1 MVMAMEERY
10 TPSAKQVLVLAQQQA
25 NYFKHQA
32 IGTEHLLLALTMEK
46 NGVAAKVLQS
56 FVVTE
61 VDVREEIE
69 HIVGYGNLQRRGADT
84 YLPYSPRTRYVLERA
99 REHAKLFNVEKV
111 GTEHILLALLEDDKT
126 ISSRILAALNI
137 DLRKVKN
144 ITYRTMGVDATTAN
158 RARKKLALSEKK
170 QDNGTPTL
178 DELARDL
185 TEMVRKDQI
194 DPVVGRDNEIKRV
207 VQILSRRTKNNP
219 VLLGEPGVGK
229 TAVAEGFSQKIVN
242 GEVPDNLKNKR
253 VMMLDMGSLVAG
265 TKYRGEFEDRLKKII
280 EEIREDG
287 NVILFIDEMHTLIGA
302 GGAEGAIDASN
313 ILKPALARGEVQVIG
328 ATTLNEYQK
337 YVEADAALE
346 RRFASVTINE
356 PTPEVA
362 LTILKGLRPKY
373 EKHHQLQITDE
384 ALESAVKLSKRY
396 IASRFLPD
404 KAIDLMD
411 EAAAR
416 VRINN
421 AQKVDKVSA
430 IKKKLSELS
439 QEKTEALLKEDFEKA
454 AEIRNEE
461 LKIQEKLEKQ
471 IQRDKDEEDSN
482 NYRVKVTAEDIAE
495 VVSEWTGVPVTQIN
509 RSEGDRLIRL
519 EKILHNRV
527 IGQDEAVKAV
537 SKAIRR
543 ARSGLKDPTRPIG
556 SFMFLGP
563 TGVGKTE
570 LAKALAEA
578 MFGSEDSMIRIDMS
592 EYMEKYTTSR
602 LIGSPPGYVGY
613 DEGGQLTEKVRNNPY
628 SVVLL
633 DEVEKAHND
642 VFNILLQ
649 VLDDGRITDHE
660 SDCCDG
666 FLTDSK
672 GRKVDFRNTI
682 IIMTSNLGATALRDE
697 KSVGFGAKDVS
708 DDYEAMAAKVRET
721 LKKTFRPEFLN
732 RLDETVVFH
741 SLNKEE
747 IHQIVK
753 LMAKNI
759 IDRIKEQ
766 NINLKITPAAIDI
779 VAEAGF
785 DAEYGAR
792 PIRRVLQDKIEDLL
806 SEELLAGNIE
816 TGATVT
822 IGAKKGEITIK
833 VKNPVAAEKINS

>member
-158 RARKKLALSEKK
+158 RTRKKLALSEKK

-471 IQRDKDEEDSN
+471 IQRDKDEENSN

-633 DEVEKAHND
+633 DEVEK
-642 VFNILLQ
+642 
-649 VLDDGRITDHE
+649 
-660 SDCCDG
+660 
-666 FLTDSK
+666 
-672 GRKVDFRNTI
+672 
-682 IIMTSNLGATALRDE
+682 
-697 KSVGFGAKDVS
+697 
-708 DDYEAMAAKVRET
+708 
-721 LKKTFRPEFLN
+721 
-732 RLDETVVFH
+732 
-741 SLNKEE
+741 
-747 IHQIVK
+747 
-753 LMAKNI
+753 
-759 IDRIKEQ
+759 
-766 NINLKITPAAIDI
+766 
-779 VAEAGF
+779 
-785 DAEYGAR
+785 
-792 PIRRVLQDKIEDLL
+792 
-806 SEELLAGNIE
+806 
-816 TGATVT
+816 
-822 IGAKKGEITIK
+822 
-833 VKNPVAAEKINS
+833 

>member
-158 RARKKLALSEKK
+158 RTRKKLALSEKK

-613 DEGGQLTEKVRNNPY
+613 DEGGQLTEKVRNSPY

-649 VLDDGRITDHE
+649 VLD
-660 SDCCDG
+660 DG

>member
-471 IQRDKDEEDSN
+471 IQRDKDEENSN

-649 VLDDGRITDHE
+649 VLD
-660 SDCCDG
+660 DG

>member
-1 MVMAMEERY
+1 MEERY

-32 IGTEHLLLALTMEK
+32 IGTEHLLLALTMGK

-158 RARKKLALSEKK
+158 RTRKKLALSEKK

-421 AQKVDKVSA
+421 TQKVDKVSA

-649 VLDDGRITDHE
+649 VLDDG
-660 SDCCDG
+660 

-682 IIMTSNLGATALRDE
+682 IIMTSNLGAAALRDE

>member
-69 HIVGYGNLQRRGADT
+69 HIVGYGNLQRRSADT

-158 RARKKLALSEKK
+158 RTRKKLALSEKK

-421 AQKVDKVSA
+421 AQKVDKVST

-649 VLDDGRITDHE
+649 VLDDG
-660 SDCCDG
+660 

>member
-158 RARKKLALSEKK
+158 RTRKKLALSEKK

-421 AQKVDKVSA
+421 SQKVDKVSA

-649 VLDDGRITDHE
+649 VLDDG
-660 SDCCDG
+660 

-672 GRKVDFRNTI
+672 CRKVDFRNTI

>member
-158 RARKKLALSEKK
+158 RTRKKLALSEKK

-421 AQKVDKVSA
+421 SQKVDKVSA

-649 VLDDGRITDHE
+649 VLDDG
-660 SDCCDG
+660 

-785 DAEYGAR
+785 DTEYGAR

>member
-158 RARKKLALSEKK
+158 RTRKKLALSEKK

-373 EKHHQLQITDE
+373 EKHHQLQITDG

-578 MFGSEDSMIRIDMS
+578 MFGSEDSIIRIDMS

-649 VLDDGRITDHE
+649 VLD
-660 SDCCDG
+660 DG

>member
-1 MVMAMEERY
+1 MEERY

-158 RARKKLALSEKK
+158 RTRKKLALSEKK
-170 QDNGTPTL
+170 QDNGTSTL

-242 GEVPDNLKNKR
+242 DEVPDNLKNKR

-439 QEKTEALLKEDFEKA
+439 QEKTEVLLKEDFEKA

-649 VLDDGRITDHE
+649 VLDDG
-660 SDCCDG
+660 

-833 VKNPVAAEKINS
+833 VKNPVATEKINS

>member
-158 RARKKLALSEKK
+158 RTRKKLALSEKK

-633 DEVEKAHND
+633 DEVEKAHSD

-649 VLDDGRITDHE
+649 VLD
-660 SDCCDG
+660 DG

>member
-1 MVMAMEERY
+1 MEERY

-158 RARKKLALSEKK
+158 RTRKKLALSEKK

-578 MFGSEDSMIRIDMS
+578 MFGSEDSIIRIDMS

-649 VLDDGRITDHE
+649 VLD
-660 SDCCDG
+660 DG

-833 VKNPVAAEKINS
+833 VKNPEATEKINS

>member
-1 MVMAMEERY
+1 MEERY

-158 RARKKLALSEKK
+158 RTRKKLALSEKK

-649 VLDDGRITDHE
+649 VLDDG
-660 SDCCDG
+660 

-833 VKNPVAAEKINS
+833 VKNPEATEKISS

>member
-32 IGTEHLLLALTMEK
+32 IGTEHLLLALTMGK

-158 RARKKLALSEKK
+158 RTRKKLALSEKK

-242 GEVPDNLKNKR
+242 DEVPDNLKNKR

-384 ALESAVKLSKRY
+384 ALESAVELSKRY

-421 AQKVDKVSA
+421 TQKVDKVSA

-649 VLDDGRITDHE
+649 VLDDG
-660 SDCCDG
+660 

>member
-1 MVMAMEERY
+1 MEERY

-158 RARKKLALSEKK
+158 RTRKKLALSEKK

-649 VLDDGRITDHE
+649 VLDDG
-660 SDCCDG
+660 

-759 IDRIKEQ
+759 IGRIKEQ

>member
-158 RARKKLALSEKK
+158 RTRKKLVLSEKK

-471 IQRDKDEEDSN
+471 IQRDKDEEVSN

-649 VLDDGRITDHE
+649 VLD
-660 SDCCDG
+660 DG

>member
-1 MVMAMEERY
+1 MEERY

-158 RARKKLALSEKK
+158 RTRKKLALSEKK

-242 GEVPDNLKNKR
+242 DEVPDNLKNKR

-439 QEKTEALLKEDFEKA
+439 QEKTEVLLKEDFEKA

-649 VLDDGRITDHE
+649 VLDDG
-660 SDCCDG
+660 

-822 IGAKKGEITIK
+822 IDAKKGEITIK
-833 VKNPVAAEKINS
+833 VKNPVATEKINS

>member
-1 MVMAMEERY
+1 MEERY

-158 RARKKLALSEKK
+158 RTRKKLALSEKK

-649 VLDDGRITDHE
+649 VLDDG
-660 SDCCDG
+660 

-708 DDYEAMAAKVRET
+708 NDYEAMAAKVRET

-833 VKNPVAAEKINS
+833 VKNPVATEKVNS

>member
-1 MVMAMEERY
+1 MEERY

-158 RARKKLALSEKK
+158 RTRKKLALSEKK

-242 GEVPDNLKNKR
+242 SEVPDNLKNKR

-356 PTPEVA
+356 PTSEVA

-404 KAIDLMD
+404 KAVDLMD

-649 VLDDGRITDHE
+649 VLDDG
-660 SDCCDG
+660 

>member
-158 RARKKLALSEKK
+158 RTRKKLALSEKK

-649 VLDDGRITDHE
+649 VLDDG
-660 SDCCDG
+660 

-708 DDYEAMAAKVRET
+708 DDYEVMAAKVRET

>member
-158 RARKKLALSEKK
+158 RTRKKLALSEKK

-430 IKKKLSELS
+430 IKKRLSELS

-649 VLDDGRITDHE
+649 VLDDG
-660 SDCCDG
+660 

>member
-158 RARKKLALSEKK
+158 RTRKKLALSEKK

-649 VLDDGRITDHE
+649 VLDDGY
-660 SDCCDG
+660 
-666 FLTDSK
+666 LTDSK

-682 IIMTSNLGATALRDE
+682 LIMTSNLGATTLRDE

>member
-1 MVMAMEERY
+1 MEERY

-111 GTEHILLALLEDDKT
+111 GTEHILLALLEDDRT

-158 RARKKLALSEKK
+158 RTRKKLALSEKK

-471 IQRDKDEEDSN
+471 IQRDKDEENSN

-578 MFGSEDSMIRIDMS
+578 MFGSEDSLIRIDMS

-649 VLDDGRITDHE
+649 VLDDG
-660 SDCCDG
+660 

-708 DDYEAMAAKVRET
+708 DDYEAMAAKVREI

>member
-1 MVMAMEERY
+1 MEERY

-158 RARKKLALSEKK
+158 RTRKKLALSEKK

-649 VLDDGRITDHE
+649 VLDDG
-660 SDCCDG
+660 

-753 LMAKNI
+753 LMAKNT

-779 VAEAGF
+779 VAETGF

>member
-69 HIVGYGNLQRRGADT
+69 HIVGYGNLQRRGADN

-158 RARKKLALSEKK
+158 RTRKKLALSEKK

-649 VLDDGRITDHE
+649 VLDDG
-660 SDCCDG
+660 

-732 RLDETVVFH
+732 RLDEIVVFH

>member
-1 MVMAMEERY
+1 MAMEERY

-158 RARKKLALSEKK
+158 RTRKKLALSEKK

-649 VLDDGRITDHE
+649 VLDDG
-660 SDCCDG
+660 

-833 VKNPVAAEKINS
+833 VKNPEATEKINS

>member
-1 MVMAMEERY
+1 MEERY

-158 RARKKLALSEKK
+158 RTRKKLALSEKK

-242 GEVPDNLKNKR
+242 GEVPDNLKDKR

-430 IKKKLSELS
+430 IKKKLSEFS

-471 IQRDKDEEDSN
+471 IQRDKNEEDSN

-649 VLDDGRITDHE
+649 VLDDG
-660 SDCCDG
+660 

-708 DDYEAMAAKVRET
+708 DDYEAMAAKVKET

>member
-1 MVMAMEERY
+1 MEERY

-158 RARKKLALSEKK
+158 RTRKKLALSEKK

-242 GEVPDNLKNKR
+242 SEVPDNLKNKR

-404 KAIDLMD
+404 KAVDLMD

-649 VLDDGRITDHE
+649 VLDDG
-660 SDCCDG
+660 

>member
-1 MVMAMEERY
+1 MEERY

-32 IGTEHLLLALTMEK
+32 IGTEHLLLALTMGK

-158 RARKKLALSEKK
+158 RTRKKLALSEKK

-421 AQKVDKVSA
+421 TQKVDKVSA

-649 VLDDGRITDHE
+649 VLDDG
-660 SDCCDG
+660 

-833 VKNPVAAEKINS
+833 VKNPVAAGKINS

>member
-1 MVMAMEERY
+1 MEERY

-158 RARKKLALSEKK
+158 RTRKKLALSEKK

-649 VLDDGRITDHE
+649 VLDDG
-660 SDCCDG
+660 

-766 NINLKITPAAIDI
+766 TINLKITPAAIDI

>member
-61 VDVREEIE
+61 VIE

-158 RARKKLALSEKK
+158 RTRKKLALSEKK

-578 MFGSEDSMIRIDMS
+578 MFGSEDSIIRIDMS

-649 VLDDGRITDHE
+649 VLD
-660 SDCCDG
+660 DG

-833 VKNPVAAEKINS
+833 VKNLVAAEKINS

>member
-158 RARKKLALSEKK
+158 RTRKKLALSEKK

-482 NYRVKVTAEDIAE
+482 SYRVKVTAEDIAE

-649 VLDDGRITDHE
+649 VLDDG
-660 SDCCDG
+660 

-759 IDRIKEQ
+759 IERIKEQ